1 MITLNSAISLLQT
14 AFPLEGEQGGGLGL
28 SYSFLQHY
36 WCFIVALLGALLV
49 FLLFVQGANSMASSL
64 GQTEMGRRLVYNS
77 TGRKWELTF
86 TTLVTFGGAF
96 FASYP
101 LFYSTSFGGAYWLWM
116 IILFTFVLQAV
127 SYEFQNKIGNIVGPR
142 VFQFFLTLNGI
153 VGPLLLG
160 GAVATF
166 FEGSNFVVEKNN
178 LIDATALTPVISYW
192 ANASHGL
199 DALLNPWVLVLGFAV
214 VFLARVLG
222 ILYVMNN
229 VDDEDIRS
237 RGSVRLVGAAVPFV
251 IFFVAYLVHLLMK
264 DGYAYTDDGLI
275 FMEPNKYLHNFIDMW
290 YLTVILLIGVV
301 LVLYG
306 IFKTIL
312 SKHYIGGIWPAGIGT
327 VLTVLALL
335 LCSAWNHTAYYP
347 STADL
352 QSSLTMENSCS
363 SEFTLRTMFYVSLL
377 VPFVLAYIA
386 YAWYAMD
393 RKKITKEE
401 IEKTMHAY

>member
-1 MITLNSAISLLQT
+1 MT
-14 AFPLEGEQGGGLGL
+14 
-28 SYSFLQHY
+28 YDFLQHY

-49 FLLFVQGANSMASSL
+49 FLLFVQGANSVARSL
-64 GQTEMGRRLVYNS
+64 GYTEEGRRLVYNS
-77 TGRKWELTF
+77 TGRKWEFTF

-127 SYEFQNKIGNIVGPR
+127 SYEFQNKIGNILGPKT
-142 VFQFFLTLNGI
+142 FQFFLTLNGI

-166 FEGSNFVVEKNN
+166 FEGSNFIIEKDN
-178 LIDATALTPVISYW
+178 LVDPNAITPIISRW
-192 ANASHGL
+192 VNASHGL
-199 DALLNPWVLVLGFAV
+199 DALLNPWVLIFGFAV

-222 ILYVMNN
+222 ILYVINN
-229 VDDEDIRS
+229 VNDEDIRS
-237 RGSVRLVGAAVPFV
+237 RGSVRLVGAAIPFV
-251 IFFVAYLVHLLMK
+251 LLFVAYLVHLLLK
-264 DGYAYTDDGLI
+264 DGFAYNDNGI
-275 FMEPNKYLHNFIDMW
+275 IYMEPYKYLTNLLDMW
-290 YLTVILLIGVV
+290 YLLVILIIGVV
-301 LVLYG
+301 LVLFG
-306 IFKTIL
+306 IGKTVV
-312 SKHYIGGIWPAGIGT
+312 SKNYIGGIWPAGIGT

-352 QSSLTMENSCS
+352 QSSLTMANSCS

-377 VPFVLAYIA
+377 VPFVLAYII
-386 YAWYAMD
+386 YAWRAID
-393 RKKITKEE
+393 AKKLDKEE
-401 IEKTMHAY
+401 IRNDHAY

>member
-1 MITLNSAISLLQT
+1 MTY
-14 AFPLEGEQGGGLGL
+14 E
-28 SYSFLQHY
+28 FLQHY
-36 WCFIVALLGALLV
+36 WCFIVSLLGAILV
-49 FLLFVQGANSMASSL
+49 FLLFVQGANSMARSL
-64 GQTEMGRRLVYNS
+64 GWTEEGRRLVYNS
-77 TGRKWELTF
+77 TGRKWEFTF

-96 FASYP
+96 FASFP

-127 SYEFQNKIGNIVGPR
+127 SYEFQNKIGNFLGPKT
-142 VFQFFLTLNGI
+142 FQFFLTLNGI

-166 FEGSNFVVEKNN
+166 FEGSNFIIEKNN
-178 LIDATALTPVISYW
+178 LIDAGAITPIISRW

-229 VDDEDIRS
+229 VNDEDIRS
-237 RGSVRLVGAAVPFV
+237 RGSVRLIGAAVPFV
-251 IFFVAYLVHLLMK
+251 VLFVAYLVHLLLK
-264 DGYAYTDDGLI
+264 DGFAVNPETGEI
-275 FMEPNKYLHNFIDMW
+275 FMEPYKYFNNFIEMW
-290 YLTVILLIGVV
+290 YLLILLLIGVV
-301 LVLYG
+301 LVLFG
-306 IFKTIL
+306 IGKTII
-312 SKHYIGGIWPAGIGT
+312 SKDYISGIWPAGIGT

-335 LCSAWNHTAYYP
+335 LCCAWNNTAYYP

-352 QSSLTMENSCS
+352 QSSLTLSNSCS

-377 VPFVLAYIA
+377 VPFVLAYIV
-386 YAWYAMD
+386 YAWRAID
-393 RKKITKEE
+393 AKKLDKDE
-401 IEKTMHAY
+401 IQTDHAY